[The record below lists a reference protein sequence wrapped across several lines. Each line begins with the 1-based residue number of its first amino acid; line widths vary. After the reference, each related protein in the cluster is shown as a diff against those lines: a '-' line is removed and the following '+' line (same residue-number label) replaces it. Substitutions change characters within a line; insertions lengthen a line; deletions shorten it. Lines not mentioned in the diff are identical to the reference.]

1 MAKTGDQEEGRGKEG
16 KEERTLS
23 DAFVLEDVERGIV
36 DPFTLEDPDNLLREA
51 ASARCVWFGREV
63 SSEPAGESNDRDMR
77 AGRGAANKCM
87 RERRE
92 RKGGV
97 GGTDLGVSRSPFMNK
112 TTSDC
117 FINS

>member
-51 ASARCVWFGREV
+51 ASARLRVILPRGQFRTGGRI
-63 SSEPAGESNDRDMR
+63 
-77 AGRGAANKCM
+77 K
-87 RERRE
+87 
-92 RKGGV
+92 
-97 GGTDLGVSRSPFMNK
+97 
-112 TTSDC
+112 
-117 FINS
+117 